1 MFLFWPGGRTS
12 SSFGRRLGKLMINN
26 LAPAKAGVFAL
37 AVTAILCPVH
47 GAQAQTV
54 VAFDGTIA
62 STCILAIST
71 PGGLGMSTTG
81 TEIGSDQAAG
91 VAAVLSVTATAGAP
105 TLSFTAPSM
114 SLKPSGYGGTPAVSL
129 AYTSPGGAN
138 QAYTNSSSN
147 YTSSNPLGDTVTINA
162 KAVDSNGFIAGVYRV
177 QTTVTCS
184 Q

>member
-1 MFLFWPGGRTS
+1 
-12 SSFGRRLGKLMINN
+12 MINH
-26 LAPAKAGVFAL
+26 LAKAKAGAVAL
-37 AVTAILCPVH
+37 AVTAILCPAQ

-71 PGGLGMSTTG
+71 PGALAMSTTG
-81 TEIGSDQAAG
+81 TEIGSEQATG

-114 SLKPSGYGGTPAVSL
+114 SLKPSGYSGTPTVSL
-129 AYTSPGGAN
+129 AYTSPGGAS

-147 YTSSNPLGDTVTINA
+147 YTSTNPLGDTVTLNA
-162 KAVDSNGFIAGVYRV
+162 KAVDSNGFIAGAYRI

>member
-1 MFLFWPGGRTS
+1 
-12 SSFGRRLGKLMINN
+12 MINN
-26 LAPAKAGVFAL
+26 LAAAKAGAFAL
-37 AVTAILCPVH
+37 AVTAILCPVQ
-47 GAQAQTV
+47 AARAQTI

-114 SLKPSGYGGTPAVSL
+114 SLKPGDYAGTPTISL
-129 AYTSPGGAN
+129 AYTSPGGAS

-147 YTSSNPLGDTVTINA
+147 YTSTNPLGDTVTLNA
-162 KAVDSNGFIAGVYRV
+162 KAVDSNGFAAGAYRL